1 MSVIIKKGDFVV
13 NNVSIPEDVLAFTI
27 GSEQGNDIIISDES
41 VSYYHLQFEKQNNEY
56 YIRDLQSQS
65 GTFVNGTRITART
78 ILNNH
83 DQIGIGN
90 HKITLLFSEPLPQ
103 APVFFEKHESDQ
115 ASSDSHFE
123 DKIAGSHK

>member
-1 MSVIIKKGDFVV
+1 MPKLVIKKRDFVV

-90 HKITLLFSEPLPQ
+90 HK
-103 APVFFEKHESDQ
+103 
-115 ASSDSHFE
+115 
-123 DKIAGSHK
+123 